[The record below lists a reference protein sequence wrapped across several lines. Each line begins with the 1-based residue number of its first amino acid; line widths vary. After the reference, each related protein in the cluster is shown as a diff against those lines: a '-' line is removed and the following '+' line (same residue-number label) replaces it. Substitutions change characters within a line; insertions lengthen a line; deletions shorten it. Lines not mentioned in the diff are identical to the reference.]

1 MLYAQL
7 AADKVRNELI
17 CAEVIRALG
26 DGRSPII
33 LTERRDHLEYFTE
46 RLRGYARLFFV
57 LHGSMKTRQRRET
70 LASLATVPASETRV
84 LLATGRYIGEGLDD
98 ARLDTLFLA
107 LPVSW
112 KGTLIQYAGR
122 LHRVHAGKTEVRV
135 YDYVD
140 RQVPMLAR
148 MSERR
153 LRGYHAIGYVQENEN
168 ESEEHEATTD
178 EE

>member
-1 MLYAQL
+1 M
-7 AADKVRNELI
+7 
-17 CAEVIRALG
+17 
-26 DGRSPII
+26 
-33 LTERRDHLEYFTE
+33 
-46 RLRGYARLFFV
+46 
-57 LHGSMKTRQRRET
+57 
-70 LASLATVPASETRV
+70 SL
-84 LLATGRYIGEGLDD
+84 RYIGEGFDD
-98 ARLDTLFLA
+98 ARLDALFLA

-122 LHRVHAGKTEVRV
+122 LHRVHAGKTEVSV

-153 LRGYHAIGYVQENEN
+153 LRGYHAMGYVQENEN
-168 ESEEHEATTD
+168 EGEEHEAATA